1 MANNSI
7 FARNAHRANLQR
19 NAFDLSFTS
28 KFTASVG
35 MLLPCF
41 CKEVN
46 PNEHFRI
53 NPTMFLRTVPLN
65 SAAYVRLKQYCEFYF
80 VPTRLLWR
88 SFPQFIAGTSNQYSQ
103 QVFDGSKFS
112 NVPFVNFGDLL
123 NFLGNTNNLPDSC
136 GYNFKNGA
144 VRLLDLLGYGIN
156 VTNVDG
162 LILQNKTKPFKF
174 NVSPLRF
181 FAYQK
186 IYSDYYRNAQ
196 YESVNVNAFNID
208 AVNPASSTLPNV
220 GSLVTP
226 MLYLRYRDWK
236 KDYFNAVSPQFQGN
250 DFMSAAFSPVVF
262 PSPSGSNVSSQ
273 KPEVFNYGGNYLG
286 GISTSLSGSSTTG
299 LRLTVSNLRSAYAL
313 DKLYRL
319 MSSAKDGSY
328 GEQMKV
334 RFGVDAPDD
343 DWKSKFIGAIDAP
356 ITIADVTTTSD
367 TYDESS
373 NSGAIPGTLYGNGW
387 SNSQGV
393 IDFTAKEHGIIM
405 GIFSILPECDYQS
418 DQIDAFNTKLKRE
431 DFFVPE
437 FADLGKQ
444 PTPIY
449 QFKFTKDTDM
459 SKILG
464 WNLRYSEYKT
474 SLDMVHGV
482 FNSDDKFQNQSYNAW
497 VAPRN
502 QSLSQYSNGATVSFF
517 KALPSVLNQIMV
529 QEYDGT
535 EQTDQFLVNAN
546 FGVQAIRPM
555 SIYGEP
561 SLN

>member
-1 MANNSI
+1 MSNNSI

-53 NPTMFLRTVPLN
+53 NPEMFLRTVPLN

-88 SFPQFIAGTSNQYSQ
+88 SFPQFISGTSNDYSQ
-103 QVFDGSKFS
+103 GIFDGSKFNS
-112 NVPFVNFGDLL
+112 VPSVNFGDLL
-123 NFLGNTNNLPDSC
+123 TFISGTSNLPDSA

-144 VRLLDLLGYGIN
+144 VRLLDLLGYGVN
-156 VTNVDG
+156 VANVDS
-162 LILQNKTKPFKF
+162 LIAANKAKKF
-174 NVSPLRF
+174 TFSVSPFRF

-186 IYSDYYRNAQ
+186 IYSDYYRNAL
-196 YESVNVNAFNID
+196 YESINLNAWNID
-208 AVNPASSTLPNV
+208 NISPFTSETPSV

-236 KDYFNAVSPQFQGN
+236 KDYFNAVSPSFQGN
-250 DFMSAAFSPVVF
+250 EFMQAAFSPIIF
-262 PSPSGSNVSSQ
+262 PAAGQNVNANPTSWSNKNDNFQGGLSINQPSGASSA
-273 KPEVFNYGGNYLG
+273 
-286 GISTSLSGSSTTG
+286 GI
-299 LRLTVSNLRSAYAL
+299 TVANLRSAYAL

-319 MSSAKDGSY
+319 MVSAKDGSY
-328 GEQMKV
+328 SEQMKV
-334 RFGVDAPDD
+334 RFGVDSPDD

-356 ITIADVTTTSD
+356 VTIGDVTTTSD
-367 TYDESS
+367 TYNETDQ
-373 NSGAIPGTLYGNGW
+373 SGAIPGTLYGNGW
-387 SNSQGV
+387 SQSQGT
-393 IDFTAKEHGIIM
+393 IDFTSKEHGIIM

-449 QFKFTKDTDM
+449 QFKFNKDTDM
-459 SKILG
+459 SKVLG

-502 QSLSQYSNGATVSFF
+502 QTLSQYSNGATVSFF

-529 QEYDGT
+529 QQYDGT
-535 EQTDQFLVNAN
+535 EQTDQFLVNAGFN
-546 FGVQAIRPM
+546 VQAIRPM

>member
-53 NPTMFLRTVPLN
+53 NPEMFLRTVPLN

-88 SFPQFIAGTSNQYSQ
+88 SFPQFIAGTSNLFSQ
-103 QVFDGSKFS
+103 GIFDGSKFPS
-112 NVPFVNFGDLL
+112 VPSVNFGDLL
-123 NFLGNTNNLPDSC
+123 TFLSGTSNLPDSA

-144 VRLLDLLGYGIN
+144 VRLLDLLGYGVN
-156 VTNVDG
+156 VANVDS
-162 LILQNKTKPFKF
+162 LIAANKVKKFDF
-174 NVSPLRF
+174 NVNPFRF

-196 YESVNVNAFNID
+196 YESINLNAWNID
-208 AVNPASSTLPNV
+208 SINPASFVTPIVSP
-220 GSLVTP
+220 LVTP

-236 KDYFNAVSPQFQGN
+236 KDYFNSVSPQFQGN
-250 DFMSAAFSPVVF
+250 DFVTSNSKFKPLIF
-262 PSPSGSNVSSQ
+262 PQLNGNDLLPDTIETSGLQGVM
-273 KPEVFNYGGNYLG
+273 Y
-286 GISTSLSGSSTTG
+286 SGSSSG
-299 LRLTVSNLRSAYAL
+299 VNNFTVANLRSAYAL

-319 MSSAKDGSY
+319 MVSAKDGSY
-328 GEQMKV
+328 SEQMKV

-356 ITIADVTTTSD
+356 VTIGDVTTTSD
-367 TYDESS
+367 TYDETS

-387 SNSQGV
+387 SQSTGS
-393 IDFTAKEHGIIM
+393 IDFTSKEHGIIM

-418 DQIDAFNTKLKRE
+418 DQLNPFNTKLKRE

-449 QFKFTKDTDM
+449 QFKFNKDTDM

-502 QSLSQYSNGATVSFF
+502 QTLSQYSNGATVSFF
-517 KALPSVLNQIMV
+517 KALPSVLNQVMV
-529 QEYDGT
+529 QQYDGT
-535 EQTDQFLVNAN
+535 EQTDQFLVNAAFN
-546 FGVQAIRPM
+546 VQAIRPM

>member
-53 NPTMFLRTVPLN
+53 NPEVFLRTVPLN

-88 SFPQFIAGTSNQYSQ
+88 SFGQFISGTSNLYSQ
-103 QVFDGSKFS
+103 QIYDGSKFNS
-112 NVPFVNFGDLL
+112 IPSLNFGDLL
-123 NFLGNTNNLPDSC
+123 NFLANTNHDPDSC
-136 GYNFKNGA
+136 GYNLKNGA

-156 VTNVDG
+156 VSNVDS
-162 LILQNKTKPFKF
+162 LILKNKTQPFKF
-174 NVSPLRF
+174 NVSPFRLL
-181 FAYQK
+181 AYQK
-186 IYSDYYRNAQ
+186 IYSDFYRNAQ
-196 YESVNVNAFNID
+196 YESVDVNAFNVD
-208 AVNPASSTLPNV
+208 AVKFGSS
-220 GSLVTP
+220 VTP
-226 MLYLRYRDWK
+226 IGQLHQSQLYLRYRDWK
-236 KDYFNAVSPQFQGN
+236 KDYFNAVSPSFQGN
-250 DFMSAAFSPVVF
+250 EFMASQFSPIVF
-262 PSPSGSNVSSQ
+262 PSAGQDVNANPTSWSNKNDNFQ
-273 KPEVFNYGGNYLG
+273 GG
-286 GISTSLSGSSTTG
+286 LSINQPAGGSSAG
-299 LRLTVSNLRSAYAL
+299 LTVANLRSAYAL

-319 MSSAKDGSY
+319 MVSAKDGSY
-328 GEQMKV
+328 SEQMKV

-356 ITIADVTTTSD
+356 VTIGDVTTTSD
-367 TYDESS
+367 TYNETD
-373 NSGAIPGTLYGNGW
+373 NSGAIPGTLYGEGW
-387 SNSQGV
+387 SQSKGT
-393 IDFTAKEHGIIM
+393 IDFTSKEHGIIM

-449 QFKFTKDTDM
+449 QFKFNKDTDM
-459 SKILG
+459 STVLG

-502 QSLSQYSNGATVSFF
+502 QTLSQYSNGATVSFF
-517 KALPSVLNQIMV
+517 KALPSVLNQVMV
-529 QEYDGT
+529 QQYDGT
-535 EQTDQFLVNAN
+535 EQTDQFLVNAAFN
-546 FGVQAIRPM
+546 VQAIRPM

>member
-53 NPTMFLRTVPLN
+53 NPEMFLRTVPLN

-88 SFPQFIAGTSNQYSQ
+88 SFPQFIAGTSNQFSTAIS
-103 QVFDGSKFS
+103 DGSKFS
-112 NVPFVNFGDLL
+112 SVPTWDFNTLL
-123 NFLGNTNNLPDSC
+123 RLLSTSGNDAC
-136 GYNFKNGA
+136 GYPFKYGA
-144 VRLLDLLGYGIN
+144 VRLLDLLGYGVN
-156 VTNVDG
+156 VSNVDS
-162 LILQNKTKPFKF
+162 LIAANTAKPFAFK
-174 NVSPLRF
+174 VSPFRML
-181 FAYQK
+181 AYQK
-186 IYSDYYRNAQ
+186 IYSDFYRNPL
-196 YESVNVNAFNID
+196 YEAIDVENFNVDNT
-208 AVNPASSTLPNV
+208 SSSSSIANQTAR
-220 GSLVTP
+220 
-226 MLYLRYRDWK
+226 MMYLRYRDWK

-250 DFMSAAFSPVVF
+250 DFMSASFSPITF
-262 PSPSGSNVSSQ
+262 PSAGQDVNANPTSWFNKNDNFQGGLSINQPSG
-273 KPEVFNYGGNYLG
+273 
-286 GISTSLSGSSTTG
+286 GSSAG
-299 LRLTVSNLRSAYAL
+299 ITVANLRSAYAL

-319 MSSAKDGSY
+319 MVSAKDGSY
-328 GEQMKV
+328 SEQMKT

-356 ITIADVTTTSD
+356 VTIGDVTTTSD
-367 TYDESS
+367 TYNETDQ
-373 NSGAIPGTLYGNGW
+373 SGAIPGTLYGNGW
-387 SNSQGV
+387 SQSQGS
-393 IDFTAKEHGIIM
+393 IDFTSKEHGIIM

-449 QFKFTKDTDM
+449 QFKFSKDTDM
-459 SKILG
+459 SKVLG
-464 WNLRYSEYKT
+464 WNLRYCEYKT

-482 FNSDDKFQNQSYNAW
+482 FNSDVKFQNQSYNAW

-502 QSLSQYSNGATVSFF
+502 QTLSQYSNGATVSFF

-529 QEYDGT
+529 QQYDGT
-535 EQTDQFLVNAN
+535 EQTDQFLVNAGFN
-546 FGVQAIRPM
+546 VQAIRPM

>member
-7 FARNAHRANLQR
+7 FARNAHRASLQR

-53 NPTMFLRTVPLN
+53 NPEMFLRTVPMN

-88 SFPQFIAGTSNQYSQ
+88 PFGQFISGTSNQYSQ
-103 QVFDGSKFS
+103 QIFDGSKFPS
-112 NVPFVNFGDLL
+112 VPSVNFGDLMT
-123 NFLGNTNNLPDSC
+123 FISGTTSLPDSA

-144 VRLLDLLGYGIN
+144 VRLLDLLGYGVN
-156 VTNVDG
+156 VSNVDS
-162 LILQNKTKPFKF
+162 LVAANKAKKF
-174 NVSPLRF
+174 AFDVSPFRF

-186 IYSDYYRNAQ
+186 IYSDYYRNPQ
-196 YESVNVNAFNID
+196 YESINLNAWNID
-208 AVNPASSTLPNV
+208 NINPASSTVPKVSPL
-220 GSLVTP
+220 SAS

-250 DFMSAAFSPVVF
+250 DFMSSQFSAVEF
-262 PSPSGSNVSSQ
+262 PQISASST
-273 KPEVFNYGGNYLG
+273 KPYGAPRSGNYMG
-286 GISTSLSGSSTTG
+286 GLVNINDGDAAIQSF
-299 LRLTVSNLRSAYAL
+299 TVANLRSAYAL

-328 GEQMKV
+328 SEQMKV

-356 ITIADVTTTSD
+356 ITIGDITTTSD
-367 TYDESS
+367 TYDEST
-373 NSGAIPGTLYGNGW
+373 NQGAIPGTLYGNGW
-387 SNSQGV
+387 SQSKGA

-449 QFKFTKDTDM
+449 QFKFTGTTDM
-459 SKILG
+459 NKVLG

-502 QSLSQYSNGATVSFF
+502 QSLAQYTNGATVSFF
-517 KALPSVLNQIMV
+517 KALPSVLNQVMV
-529 QEYDGT
+529 QQYDGT
-535 EQTDQFLVNAN
+535 EQTDQFLVNASFN
-546 FGVQAIRPM
+546 VQAIRPM

>member
-53 NPTMFLRTVPLN
+53 NPEMFLRTVPMN

-88 SFPQFIAGTSNQYSQ
+88 SFPQFIAGTSNRFSQ
-103 QVFDGSKFS
+103 GIFDGSKFPS
-112 NVPFVNFGDLL
+112 VPSVNFGDLMT
-123 NFLGNTNNLPDSC
+123 FISGTSSLPDSA

-144 VRLLDLLGYGIN
+144 VRLLDLLGYGVN
-156 VTNVDG
+156 VSNVDS
-162 LILQNKTKPFKF
+162 LVAVNKTKKF
-174 NVSPLRF
+174 AFDVSPFRF

-186 IYSDYYRNAQ
+186 IYSDYYRNPQ
-196 YESVNVNAFNID
+196 YESIDLNAWNID
-208 AVNPASSTLPNV
+208 NINPASSVVPKVSPL
-220 GSLVTP
+220 SAS

-236 KDYFNAVSPQFQGN
+236 KDYFNAVSPSFQGN
-250 DFMSAAFSPVVF
+250 DFMGPELSTIVF
-262 PSPSGSNVSSQ
+262 PYNSSDDTRSFVPSTDAS
-273 KPEVFNYGGNYLG
+273 GGNRMGRLVNA
-286 GISTSLSGSSTTG
+286 SASSGFNN
-299 LRLTVSNLRSAYAL
+299 LTVANLRSAYAL

-319 MSSAKDGSY
+319 MVSAKDGSY
-328 GEQMKV
+328 SEQMKV
-334 RFGVDAPDD
+334 RFGVESPDD

-356 ITIADVTTTSD
+356 VTIGDVTTTSD
-367 TYDESS
+367 TYNEAD

-387 SNSQGV
+387 SQSKGV

-449 QFKFTKDTDM
+449 QFKFTGTTDM
-459 SKILG
+459 SKVLG

-502 QSLSQYSNGATVSFF
+502 QSLAQYTNGATVSFF
-517 KALPSVLNQIMV
+517 KALPSVLNQVMV
-529 QEYDGT
+529 QQYDGT
-535 EQTDQFLVNAN
+535 EQTDQFLVNASFN
-546 FGVQAIRPM
+546 VQAIRPM

>member
-53 NPTMFLRTVPLN
+53 NPEMFLRTVPLN

-88 SFPQFIAGTSNQYSQ
+88 SFPQFIAGTSNQFSTAIS
-103 QVFDGSKFS
+103 DGSKFS
-112 NVPFVNFGDLL
+112 SVPTWDFNTLL
-123 NFLGNTNNLPDSC
+123 KLLSTSGNDAC
-136 GYNFKNGA
+136 GYPFKYGA
-144 VRLLDLLGYGIN
+144 VRLLDLLGYGVN
-156 VTNVDG
+156 VSNVDS
-162 LILQNKTKPFKF
+162 LIAANTAKPFAFK
-174 NVSPLRF
+174 VSPFRML
-181 FAYQK
+181 AYQK
-186 IYSDYYRNAQ
+186 IYSDFYRNPL
-196 YESVNVNAFNID
+196 YESIDVENFNVDNT
-208 AVNPASSTLPNV
+208 SSSSSIATQ
-220 GSLVTP
+220 TAR
-226 MLYLRYRDWK
+226 MMYLRYRDWK
-236 KDYFNAVSPQFQGN
+236 KDYFNAVSPSFQGN
-250 DFMSAAFSPVVF
+250 DFMQAAFTPIIF
-262 PSPSGSNVSSQ
+262 PSAGQDVNGNPTSWIAKNGNFQSGLSINQPSGSSSA
-273 KPEVFNYGGNYLG
+273 
-286 GISTSLSGSSTTG
+286 GI
-299 LRLTVSNLRSAYAL
+299 TVANLRSAYAL

-319 MSSAKDGSY
+319 MVSAKDGSY
-328 GEQMKV
+328 SEQMKT

-356 ITIADVTTTSD
+356 VTIGDVTTTSD
-367 TYDESS
+367 TYNESDE
-373 NSGAIPGTLYGNGW
+373 SGAIPGTLYGNGW
-387 SNSQGV
+387 SQSKGT
-393 IDFTAKEHGIIM
+393 IDFTSKEHGIIM

-449 QFKFTKDTDM
+449 QFKFSKDTDM
-459 SKILG
+459 SSVLG

-502 QSLSQYSNGATVSFF
+502 QTLSQYSNGATVSFF

-529 QEYDGT
+529 QQYDGT
-535 EQTDQFLVNAN
+535 EQTDQFLVNAGFN
-546 FGVQAIRPM
+546 VQAIRPM

>member
-53 NPTMFLRTVPLN
+53 NPEMFLRTVPLN

-88 SFPQFIAGTSNQYSQ
+88 SFPQFIAGTSNQFSAAIS
-103 QVFDGSKFS
+103 DGSKFS
-112 NVPFVNFGDLL
+112 SVPTWDFNTLL
-123 NFLGNTNNLPDSC
+123 KLLTASGNDTC
-136 GYNFKNGA
+136 GYPFKYGA
-144 VRLLDLLGYGIN
+144 VRLLDLLGYGVN
-156 VTNVDG
+156 VSNVDS
-162 LILQNKTKPFKF
+162 LISANNAKPFNFK
-174 NVSPLRF
+174 VSPFRML
-181 FAYQK
+181 AYQK
-186 IYSDYYRNAQ
+186 IYSDFYRNSL
-196 YESVNVNAFNID
+196 YESIDVENFNVDNTSSSSSVANQT
-208 AVNPASSTLPNV
+208 AS
-220 GSLVTP
+220 
-226 MLYLRYRDWK
+226 MMYLRYRDWK
-236 KDYFNAVSPQFQGN
+236 KDYFNAVSPAFQSSE
-250 DFMSAAFSPVVF
+250 FMSASFSPVTFGV
-262 PSPSGSNVSSQ
+262 SASSGEPYTNTDISS
-273 KPEVFNYGGNYLG
+273 KLG
-286 GISTSLSGSSTTG
+286 GMYIKSADNF
-299 LRLTVSNLRSAYAL
+299 TVANLRSAYAL

-319 MSSAKDGSY
+319 MLSAKDGSY
-328 GEQMKV
+328 SEQMKV

-356 ITIADVTTTSD
+356 VTIGDVTTTSD
-367 TYDESS
+367 TYNETD

-387 SNSQGV
+387 SQSTGN

-449 QFKFTKDTDM
+449 QFKFNKDTDM
-459 SKILG
+459 AKVLG

-482 FNSDDKFQNQSYNAW
+482 FNSDDKFHNQSYNAW

-502 QSLSQYSNGATVSFF
+502 QTLAQYSNGATVSFF
-517 KALPSVLNQIMV
+517 KALPSVLNQVMV
-529 QEYDGT
+529 QQYDGT
-535 EQTDQFLVNAN
+535 EQTDQFLVNAGFN
-546 FGVQAIRPM
+546 VQAIRPM

>member
-103 QVFDGSKFS
+103 QVFDGSKFP

-123 NFLGNTNNLPDSC
+123 TFLGNTNNLPDSC

-156 VTNVDG
+156 VSNVDS
-162 LILQNKTKPFKF
+162 LILANKTKPFKF
-174 NVSPLRF
+174 NVSPFRF
-181 FAYQK
+181 LAYQK
-186 IYSDYYRNAQ
+186 IYSDFYRNAQ
-196 YESVNVNAFNID
+196 YESINVNAFNID
-208 AVNPASSTLPNV
+208 GINPASSTIPNI
-220 GSLVTP
+220 GPLVTP
-226 MLYLRYRDWK
+226 QLYLRYRDWK
-236 KDYFNAVSPQFQGN
+236 KDYFNSVSPQFQGN
-250 DFMSAAFSPVVF
+250 DFMSGNSKFSPISF
-262 PSPSGSNVSSQ
+262 PQLNGSDLLPDTIETSGLQGVMYSA
-273 KPEVFNYGGNYLG
+273 
-286 GISTSLSGSSTTG
+286 STSGVNNFTIA
-299 LRLTVSNLRSAYAL
+299 NLRSAYAL

-319 MSSAKDGSY
+319 MCSAKDGSY
-328 GEQMKV
+328 GEQMKT
-334 RFGVDAPDD
+334 RFGVEAPDD
-343 DWKSKFIGAIDAP
+343 EWKSKFIGAIDAP

-367 TYDESS
+367 TYDASS
-373 NSGAIPGTLYGNGW
+373 EIGAIPGTLYGNGW

-459 SKILG
+459 SKVLG

-502 QSLSQYSNGATVSFF
+502 QALSQYSNGATVSFF

-535 EQTDQFLVNAN
+535 EQTDQFLINAQ

>member
-1 MANNSI
+1 MANDSI

-53 NPTMFLRTVPLN
+53 NPEMFLRTVPMN

-88 SFPQFIAGTSNQYSQ
+88 PFGQFISGTSNQYSQ
-103 QVFDGSKFS
+103 QVFDGSKFP

-123 NFLGNTNNLPDSC
+123 TFLANTNNLPDSC

-156 VTNVDG
+156 VSNVDS
-162 LILQNKTKPFKF
+162 LISTNKTKPFKF
-174 NVSPLRF
+174 NVSPFRF
-181 FAYQK
+181 LAYQK
-186 IYSDYYRNAQ
+186 IYSDFYRNAQ

-208 AVNPASSTLPNV
+208 GVNFASSTNPNI

-226 MLYLRYRDWK
+226 QLYLRYRDWK
-236 KDYFNAVSPQFQGN
+236 KDYFNAVSPSFQGN
-250 DFMSAAFSPVVF
+250 DFMSSSFSPISF
-262 PSPSGSNVSSQ
+262 PSPVGATVVSTT
-273 KPEVFNYGGNYLG
+273 PTTFCYNNDFLG
-286 GISTSLSGSSTTG
+286 GLTTVLDSSTTG
-299 LRLTVSNLRSAYAL
+299 SRLTVSNIRSAYAL

-319 MSSAKDGSY
+319 MASAKDGSY
-328 GEQMKV
+328 SEQMKV

-356 ITIADVTTTSD
+356 ITIGDVTTTSD

-373 NSGAIPGTLYGNGW
+373 NQGAIPGTLYGNGW
-387 SNSQGV
+387 SQSNGV

-444 PTPIY
+444 PVPIY
-449 QFKFTKDTDM
+449 QFKFTPTMDM
-459 SKILG
+459 SKVLG
-464 WNLRYSEYKT
+464 WSLRYSEYKT

-502 QSLSQYSNGATVSFF
+502 QSLTQYTNGATVSFF
-517 KALPSVLNQIMV
+517 KALPSVLNQVMV
-529 QEYDGT
+529 QQYDGT
-535 EQTDQFLVNAN
+535 EQTDQFLVNASFN
-546 FGVQAIRPM
+546 VQAIRPM

>member
-53 NPTMFLRTVPLN
+53 NPEMFLRTVPLN

-88 SFPQFIAGTSNQYSQ
+88 SFPQCLSGTSNQFSQ
-103 QVFDGSKFS
+103 GIFDGSKFGS
-112 NVPFVNFGDLL
+112 VPSVNFGDLL
-123 NFLGNTNNLPDSC
+123 TFLSGTSQLPDSA

-144 VRLLDLLGYGIN
+144 VRILDLLGYGIN
-156 VTNVDG
+156 VSNVDS
-162 LILQNKTKPFKF
+162 LIAANKTKKF
-174 NVSPLRF
+174 NFNVNPFRF

-186 IYSDYYRNAQ
+186 IYSDFYRNAQ
-196 YESVNVNAFNID
+196 YESINLNAWNID
-208 AVNPASSTLPNV
+208 NINPASGTTP
-220 GSLVTP
+220 LVSPLVAP

-236 KDYFNAVSPQFQGN
+236 KDYFNAVSPSFQGN
-250 DFMSAAFSPVVF
+250 EFMQAQFSPIVF
-262 PSPSGSNVSSQ
+262 PSAGQDVNANPTSWGNKNDNYQGGLSINQPSG
-273 KPEVFNYGGNYLG
+273 
-286 GISTSLSGSSTTG
+286 GSSAG
-299 LRLTVSNLRSAYAL
+299 ITVANLRSAYAL

-328 GEQMKV
+328 SEQMKV
-334 RFGVDAPDD
+334 RFGVESPDD
-343 DWKSKFIGAIDAP
+343 DWKSQFIGAIDAP
-356 ITIADVTTTSD
+356 VTIGDVTTTSD
-367 TYDESS
+367 TYDETSE
-373 NSGAIPGTLYGNGW
+373 SGAIPGTLYGNGW
-387 SNSQGV
+387 SQSKGN
-393 IDFTAKEHGIIM
+393 IDFTSKEHGIIM

-418 DQIDAFNTKLKRE
+418 DQLDAFNTKLKRE

-459 SKILG
+459 TKVLG

-502 QSLSQYSNGATVSFF
+502 QSLNQYSNGATVSFF

-529 QEYDGT
+529 QQYDGT
-535 EQTDQFLVNAN
+535 EQTDQFLVNAGFN
-546 FGVQAIRPM
+546 VQAIRPM
-555 SIYGEP
+555 SIYGES

>member
-53 NPTMFLRTVPLN
+53 NPEMFLRTVPLN

-88 SFPQFIAGTSNQYSQ
+88 SFPQFIAGTSNQFSTAIS
-103 QVFDGSKFS
+103 DGSKFS
-112 NVPFVNFGDLL
+112 SVPSWDFNTMLRLL
-123 NFLGNTNNLPDSC
+123 STSGTDTC
-136 GYNFKNGA
+136 GYPFKYGA
-144 VRLLDLLGYGIN
+144 VRLLDLLGYGVN
-156 VTNVDG
+156 VSNVDS
-162 LILQNKTKPFKF
+162 LIAANTAKPFSFK
-174 NVSPLRF
+174 VSPFRML
-181 FAYQK
+181 AYQK
-186 IYSDYYRNAQ
+186 IYSDFYRNTL
-196 YESVNVNAFNID
+196 YESIDVENFNVDNTSSSSSIANQT
-208 AVNPASSTLPNV
+208 AS
-220 GSLVTP
+220 
-226 MLYLRYRDWK
+226 MMYLRYRDWK
-236 KDYFNAVSPQFQGN
+236 KDYFNAVCPQFQGN
-250 DFMSAAFSPVVF
+250 DFMSSSSKFSPIVF
-262 PSPSGSNVSSQ
+262 PKLNSSDFLPDTIETSGLQGVMYSSSSSSSVSHN
-273 KPEVFNYGGNYLG
+273 FT
-286 GISTSLSGSSTTG
+286 IA
-299 LRLTVSNLRSAYAL
+299 NLRSAYAL

-328 GEQMKV
+328 SEQMKV
-334 RFGVDAPDD
+334 RFGVDSPDD
-343 DWKSKFIGAIDAP
+343 EWKSKFIGAIDAP
-356 ITIADVTTTSD
+356 VTIGDVTTTSD
-367 TYDESS
+367 TYNEAD

-387 SNSQGV
+387 SQSNGS
-393 IDFTAKEHGIIM
+393 IDFTSKEHGIIM

-449 QFKFTKDTDM
+449 QFKFNKDTDM
-459 SKILG
+459 SKVLG
-464 WNLRYSEYKT
+464 WTLRYSEYKT

-502 QSLSQYSNGATVSFF
+502 QTLAQYSNGATVSFF
-517 KALPSVLNQIMV
+517 KALPSVLNQVMV
-529 QEYDGT
+529 QQYDGT
-535 EQTDQFLVNAN
+535 EQTDQFLVNSAFN
-546 FGVQAIRPM
+546 VQAIRPM

>member
-53 NPTMFLRTVPLN
+53 NPEMFLRTVPLN

-88 SFPQFIAGTSNQYSQ
+88 SFPQFIAGTSNQFSTAIS
-103 QVFDGSKFS
+103 DGSKFS
-112 NVPFVNFGDLL
+112 SVPTWDFNILL
-123 NFLGNTNNLPDSC
+123 KLLTTSGNDTC
-136 GYNFKNGA
+136 GYPFKHGA
-144 VRLLDLLGYGIN
+144 VRLLDLLGYGVN
-156 VTNVDG
+156 VSNVDS
-162 LILQNKTKPFKF
+162 LIAANNAKPFAFK
-174 NVSPLRF
+174 VSPFRML
-181 FAYQK
+181 AYQK
-186 IYSDYYRNAQ
+186 IYSDFYRNSL
-196 YESVNVNAFNID
+196 YESIDVENFNVDNTSSSSSIANQT
-208 AVNPASSTLPNV
+208 AS
-220 GSLVTP
+220 

-236 KDYFNAVSPQFQGN
+236 KDYFNAVSPSFQGN
-250 DFMSAAFSPVVF
+250 EFMSSSFTPIVF
-262 PSPSGSNVSSQ
+262 PSAGQDVNGNPTSWTCTNDNFQGGLSINQPSGSSSA
-273 KPEVFNYGGNYLG
+273 
-286 GISTSLSGSSTTG
+286 GI
-299 LRLTVSNLRSAYAL
+299 TVANLRSAYAL

-319 MSSAKDGSY
+319 MVSAKDGSY
-328 GEQMKV
+328 SEQMKV

-356 ITIADVTTTSD
+356 VTIGDVTTTSD
-367 TYDESS
+367 TYDETS

-387 SNSQGV
+387 SQSKGS
-393 IDFTAKEHGIIM
+393 IDFTSKEHGIIM

-418 DQIDAFNTKLKRE
+418 DQLNPFNTKLKRE

-449 QFKFTKDTDM
+449 QFKFNKDTDM

-502 QSLSQYSNGATVSFF
+502 QTLGQYSNGATVSFF
-517 KALPSVLNQIMV
+517 KALPSVLNQVMV
-529 QEYDGT
+529 QQYDGT
-535 EQTDQFLVNAN
+535 EQTDQFLVNAGFN
-546 FGVQAIRPM
+546 VQAIRPM

>member
-7 FARNAHRANLQR
+7 FARNSHRANLQR

-53 NPTMFLRTVPLN
+53 NPEMFLRTVPLN

-88 SFPQFIAGTSNQYSQ
+88 SFPQFIAGTSNQFSAAIS
-103 QVFDGSKFS
+103 DGSKFS
-112 NVPFVNFGDLL
+112 SVPTWDFNTMLKLL
-123 NFLGNTNNLPDSC
+123 TTSGTDTC
-136 GYNFKNGA
+136 GYPFKYGA
-144 VRLLDLLGYGIN
+144 VRLLDLLGYGVN
-156 VTNVDG
+156 VSNVDS
-162 LILQNKTKPFKF
+162 LIAANNTKPFNFKI
-174 NVSPLRF
+174 SPFRML
-181 FAYQK
+181 AYQK
-186 IYSDYYRNAQ
+186 IYSDYYRNPL
-196 YESVNVNAFNID
+196 YESIDVENFNVDNSN
-208 AVNPASSTLPNV
+208 SSTSV
-220 GSLVTP
+220 ASQTSS
-226 MLYLRYRDWK
+226 MMYLRYRDWK
-236 KDYFNAVSPQFQGN
+236 KDYFNAVSPAFQSS
-250 DFMSAAFSPVVF
+250 DFMSASFSPVSFGV
-262 PSPSGSNVSSQ
+262 SNSSGEPYTNTDIAS
-273 KPEVFNYGGNYLG
+273 KLG
-286 GISTSLSGSSTTG
+286 GLYIKSADNF
-299 LRLTVSNLRSAYAL
+299 TVANLRSAYAL

-319 MSSAKDGSY
+319 MLSAKDGSY
-328 GEQMKV
+328 SEQMKV
-334 RFGVDAPDD
+334 RFGVASPDD

-356 ITIADVTTTSD
+356 VTIGDVTTTSD

-387 SNSQGV
+387 SQSKGS
-393 IDFTAKEHGIIM
+393 IDFTSKEHGIIM

-418 DQIDAFNTKLKRE
+418 DQLDAFNTKLKRE

-449 QFKFTKDTDM
+449 QFKFSKDTDM
-459 SKILG
+459 TKVLG

-502 QSLSQYSNGATVSFF
+502 QSLAQYSNGATVSFF

-529 QEYDGT
+529 QQFDGT
-535 EQTDQFLVNAN
+535 EQTDQFLVNAGFN
-546 FGVQAIRPM
+546 VQAIRPM

>member
-7 FARNAHRANLQR
+7 FVRNAHRANLRR

-53 NPTMFLRTVPLN
+53 NPEMFLRTVPMN

-88 SFPQFIAGTSNQYSQ
+88 SFPQFIAGTSNRFSQ
-103 QVFDGSKFS
+103 GIFDGSQFPS
-112 NVPFVNFGDLL
+112 VPSVNFGDLMT
-123 NFLGNTNNLPDSC
+123 FISGTTSLPDSA

-144 VRLLDLLGYGIN
+144 VRLLDLLGYGVN
-156 VTNVDG
+156 VSNVDS
-162 LILQNKTKPFKF
+162 LVAANKAKKFEFDVNPF
-174 NVSPLRF
+174 RF

-186 IYSDYYRNAQ
+186 IYSDYYRNPQ
-196 YESVNVNAFNID
+196 YESINLNAWNID
-208 AVNPASSTLPNV
+208 NINPASSIVPKVSPL
-220 GSLVTP
+220 SAS
-226 MLYLRYRDWK
+226 MLYLRYRDLK
-236 KDYFNAVSPQFQGN
+236 KDYFNAVSPSFQGS
-250 DFMSAAFSPVVF
+250 DFMSSTFSPLIF
-262 PSPSGSNVSSQ
+262 PVDSRYPSMLPDTDKSAGKFQGQLYSVNSPSVG
-273 KPEVFNYGGNYLG
+273 FN
-286 GISTSLSGSSTTG
+286 I
-299 LRLTVSNLRSAYAL
+299 TVANLRSAYAL

-319 MSSAKDGSY
+319 MVSAKDGSY
-328 GEQMKV
+328 SEQMKT

-356 ITIADVTTTSD
+356 VTIGDVTTTSD

-373 NSGAIPGTLYGNGW
+373 NQGAIPGTLYGNGW
-387 SNSQGV
+387 SQSKGTF
-393 IDFTAKEHGIIM
+393 DFTAKEHGIIM

-459 SKILG
+459 SKVLG

-502 QSLSQYSNGATVSFF
+502 QSLTQYTNGATVSFF
-517 KALPSVLNQIMV
+517 KALPSVLNQVMV
-529 QEYDGT
+529 QQYDGT
-535 EQTDQFLVNAN
+535 EQTDQFLVNASFN
-546 FGVQAIRPM
+546 VQAIRPM

>member
-53 NPTMFLRTVPLN
+53 NPEMFLRTVPMN

-88 SFPQFIAGTSNQYSQ
+88 SFPQFIAGTSNQFSQ
-103 QVFDGSKFS
+103 GIFDGSKFPS
-112 NVPFVNFGDLL
+112 VPSVNFGDLMT
-123 NFLGNTNNLPDSC
+123 FISGTTSLPDSA

-144 VRLLDLLGYGIN
+144 VRLLDLLGYGVN
-156 VTNVDG
+156 VSNVDS
-162 LILQNKTKPFKF
+162 LVAANKAKKF
-174 NVSPLRF
+174 AFDVSPFRF

-186 IYSDYYRNAQ
+186 IYSDYYRNPQ
-196 YESVNVNAFNID
+196 YESINLNAWNID
-208 AVNPASSTLPNV
+208 NINPASSTVPKVSPL
-220 GSLVTP
+220 SAS

-236 KDYFNAVSPQFQGN
+236 KDYFNAVSPEFQGS
-250 DFMSAAFSPVVF
+250 DFMSSNSQFKPIVF
-262 PSPSGSNVSSQ
+262 PQLNGNDLLPDTIKTSGLQGVM
-273 KPEVFNYGGNYLG
+273 Y
-286 GISTSLSGSSTTG
+286 SGSSSGVNNFTIA
-299 LRLTVSNLRSAYAL
+299 NLRSAYAL
-313 DKLYRL
+313 DKIYRL

-328 GEQMKV
+328 SEQMKV

-356 ITIADVTTTSD
+356 VTIGDVTTTSD
-367 TYDESS
+367 TYNEAD

-387 SNSQGV
+387 SQSKGV

-418 DQIDAFNTKLKRE
+418 DQIDAFNTKLRRE

-449 QFKFTKDTDM
+449 QFKFTGTTDM
-459 SKILG
+459 SKVLG

-502 QSLSQYSNGATVSFF
+502 QSLAQYTNGATVSFF
-517 KALPSVLNQIMV
+517 KALPSVLNQVMV
-529 QEYDGT
+529 QQYDGT
-535 EQTDQFLVNAN
+535 EQTDQFLVNAS
-546 FGVQAIRPM
+546 FSVQAIRPM

>member
-53 NPTMFLRTVPLN
+53 NPEMFLRTVPLN

-88 SFPQFIAGTSNQYSQ
+88 SFPQFISGTSNEFSQ
-103 QVFDGSKFS
+103 GIFDGSKFPS
-112 NVPFVNFGDLL
+112 VPSVNFGDLL
-123 NFLGNTNNLPDSC
+123 TFISGTSNLPDSA

-156 VTNVDG
+156 VANVDS
-162 LILQNKTKPFKF
+162 LIAANKSKKF
-174 NVSPLRF
+174 NFNVNPFRF

-186 IYSDYYRNAQ
+186 IYSDFYRNAQ
-196 YESVNVNAFNID
+196 YESINLNAWNID
-208 AVNPASSTLPNV
+208 NINPSSSVTPMV
-220 GSLVTP
+220 SPLVTP

-236 KDYFNAVSPQFQGN
+236 KDYFNAVSPSFQGN
-250 DFMSAAFSPVVF
+250 EFMQVAFSPIIF
-262 PSPSGSNVSSQ
+262 PSAGQDVNANPTSWTGKHDNFQGGLSINQPSG
-273 KPEVFNYGGNYLG
+273 
-286 GISTSLSGSSTTG
+286 GSSAG
-299 LRLTVSNLRSAYAL
+299 ITVANLRSAYAL

-319 MSSAKDGSY
+319 MVSAKDGSY
-328 GEQMKV
+328 SEQMKV

-356 ITIADVTTTSD
+356 VTIGDVTTTSD
-367 TYDESS
+367 TYDETS

-387 SNSQGV
+387 SQSKGS
-393 IDFTAKEHGIIM
+393 IDFTSKEHGIIM

-418 DQIDAFNTKLKRE
+418 DQLNPFNTKLKRE

-449 QFKFTKDTDM
+449 QFKFNKDTDM
-459 SKILG
+459 SKVLG

-502 QSLSQYSNGATVSFF
+502 QTLSQYSNGATVSFF

-529 QEYDGT
+529 QQYDGT
-535 EQTDQFLVNAN
+535 EQTDQFLVNAGFN
-546 FGVQAIRPM
+546 VQAIRPM

>member
-53 NPTMFLRTVPLN
+53 NPSMFLRTVPLN

-88 SFPQFIAGTSNQYSQ
+88 SFPQFIAGTSNQFSAAIS
-103 QVFDGSKFS
+103 DGSKFS
-112 NVPFVNFGDLL
+112 SVPTWDFNTMLKLL
-123 NFLGNTNNLPDSC
+123 TASGTDTC
-136 GYNFKNGA
+136 GYPFKYGA
-144 VRLLDLLGYGIN
+144 VRLLDLLGYGVN
-156 VTNVDG
+156 VSNVDS
-162 LILQNKTKPFKF
+162 LIAANNTKPFNFK
-174 NVSPLRF
+174 VSPFRML
-181 FAYQK
+181 AYQK
-186 IYSDYYRNAQ
+186 IYSDYYRNPL
-196 YESVNVNAFNID
+196 YESIDVENFNVDNSN
-208 AVNPASSTLPNV
+208 SSTSV
-220 GSLVTP
+220 ASQTAS
-226 MLYLRYRDWK
+226 MMYLRYRDWK
-236 KDYFNAVSPQFQGN
+236 KDYFNAVSPAFQSS
-250 DFMSAAFSPVVF
+250 DFMSSTFSPVSFGVG
-262 PSPSGSNVSSQ
+262 SSSGEPYTNTDISS
-273 KPEVFNYGGNYLG
+273 KLG
-286 GISTSLSGSSTTG
+286 GLYIKSADNF
-299 LRLTVSNLRSAYAL
+299 TVANLRSAYAL

-319 MSSAKDGSY
+319 MLSAKDGSY
-328 GEQMKV
+328 SEQMKV
-334 RFGVDAPDD
+334 RFGVESPDD

-356 ITIADVTTTSD
+356 VTIGDVTTTSD

-387 SNSQGV
+387 SQSEGN
-393 IDFTAKEHGIIM
+393 IEFTSKEHGIIM

-418 DQIDAFNTKLKRE
+418 DQLDAFNTKLKRE

-449 QFKFTKDTDM
+449 QFKFSKDTDM
-459 SKILG
+459 TKVLG

-502 QSLSQYSNGATVSFF
+502 QSLAQYSNGATVSFF

-529 QEYDGT
+529 QQFDGT
-535 EQTDQFLVNAN
+535 EQTDQFLVNAGFN
-546 FGVQAIRPM
+546 VQAIRPM

>member
-41 CKEVN
+41 CKDVN

-53 NPTMFLRTVPLN
+53 NPEMFLRTVPLN

-88 SFPQFIAGTSNQYSQ
+88 SFPQFIAGTSNQFSAAIS
-103 QVFDGSKFS
+103 DGSKFS
-112 NVPFVNFGDLL
+112 SVPTWDFNILL
-123 NFLGNTNNLPDSC
+123 KLLTSSGTDTC
-136 GYNFKNGA
+136 GYPFKYGA
-144 VRLLDLLGYGIN
+144 VRLLDLLGYGVN
-156 VTNVDG
+156 VSNVDT
-162 LILQNKTKPFKF
+162 LIAANNTKPFNFK
-174 NVSPLRF
+174 VSPFRML
-181 FAYQK
+181 AYQK
-186 IYSDYYRNAQ
+186 IYSDYYRNPL
-196 YESVNVNAFNID
+196 YESVDVENFNVDNSSPSTS
-208 AVNPASSTLPNV
+208 VASQTS
-220 GSLVTP
+220 S
-226 MLYLRYRDWK
+226 MMYLRYRDWK

-250 DFMSAAFSPVVF
+250 EFMSAQFSPVLF
-262 PSPSGSNVSSQ
+262 PSPSGSSVSSQ
-273 KPEVFNYGGNYLG
+273 LPESFKYGEDYLG
-286 GISTSLSGSSTTG
+286 GLAVQTSSSTTG

-328 GEQMKV
+328 SEQMKV
-334 RFGVDAPDD
+334 RFGVESPDD

-356 ITIADVTTTSD
+356 VTIGDVTTTSD

-373 NSGAIPGTLYGNGW
+373 QSGAIPGTLYGNGW
-387 SNSQGV
+387 SQSKGN

-418 DQIDAFNTKLKRE
+418 DQLDAFNTKLKRE

-444 PTPIY
+444 PLPIY
-449 QFKFTKDTDM
+449 QYKFTKDTDM
-459 SKILG
+459 SKVLG

-502 QSLSQYSNGATVSFF
+502 QTLAQYSNGATVSFF

-529 QEYDGT
+529 QQYDGT
-535 EQTDQFLVNAN
+535 EQTDQFLVNAGFN
-546 FGVQAIRPM
+546 VQAIRPM

>member
-53 NPTMFLRTVPLN
+53 NPEMFLRTVPMN

-88 SFPQFIAGTSNQYSQ
+88 PFGQFISGTSNQYSQ
-103 QVFDGSKFS
+103 QVFDGSKFP
-112 NVPFVNFGDLL
+112 NVPFVNFGNLL
-123 NFLGNTNNLPDSC
+123 TFLANTNNLPDSC
-136 GYNFKNGA
+136 GYSFKNGA

-156 VTNVDG
+156 VSNVDS
-162 LILQNKTKPFKF
+162 LILTNKTKPFTF
-174 NVSPLRF
+174 NVSPFRF
-181 FAYQK
+181 LAYQK
-186 IYSDYYRNAQ
+186 IYSDFYRNAQ

-208 AVNPASSTLPNV
+208 GVNFASSTNPNI
-220 GSLVTP
+220 GPLVTSQ
-226 MLYLRYRDWK
+226 LYLRYRDWK
-236 KDYFNAVSPQFQGN
+236 KDYFNAVSPQFQGS
-250 DFMSAAFSPVVF
+250 DFMSSTFSPIEF
-262 PSPSGSNVSSQ
+262 PTATNKADQGYVYSSTS
-273 KPEVFNYGGNYLG
+273 GGNYVSYIASGTTQNNPLG
-286 GISTSLSGSSTTG
+286 NF
-299 LRLTVSNLRSAYAL
+299 TVANLRSAYAL

-319 MSSAKDGSY
+319 MVSAKDGSY
-328 GEQMKV
+328 SEQMKV

-343 DWKSKFIGAIDAP
+343 DWKSKFIGAVDAP
-356 ITIADVTTTSD
+356 ITIGDVTTTSD

-373 NSGAIPGTLYGNGW
+373 NQGAIPGTLYGNGW
-387 SNSQGV
+387 SQSKGF

-459 SKILG
+459 SKVLG

-474 SLDMVHGV
+474 SLDQVHGV

-502 QSLSQYSNGATVSFF
+502 QSLAQYTNGATVSFF
-517 KALPSVLNQIMV
+517 KALPSVLNQVMV
-529 QEYDGT
+529 QQYDGT
-535 EQTDQFLVNAN
+535 EQTDQFLVNAGFN
-546 FGVQAIRPM
+546 VQAIRPM

>member
-53 NPTMFLRTVPLN
+53 NPEMFLRTVPLN

-88 SFPQFIAGTSNQYSQ
+88 SFPQFIAGTSNQFSAAIS
-103 QVFDGSKFS
+103 DGSKFS
-112 NVPFVNFGDLL
+112 SVPTWDFNTLL
-123 NFLGNTNNLPDSC
+123 KLLTASGNDTC
-136 GYNFKNGA
+136 GYPFKYGA
-144 VRLLDLLGYGIN
+144 VRLLDLLGYGVN
-156 VTNVDG
+156 VSNVDS
-162 LILQNKTKPFKF
+162 LISANNAKPFNFK
-174 NVSPLRF
+174 VSPFRML
-181 FAYQK
+181 AYQK
-186 IYSDYYRNAQ
+186 IYSDFYRNSL
-196 YESVNVNAFNID
+196 YESIDVENFNVDNTSSSSSVANQT
-208 AVNPASSTLPNV
+208 AS
-220 GSLVTP
+220 
-226 MLYLRYRDWK
+226 MMYLRYRDWK
-236 KDYFNAVSPQFQGN
+236 KDYFNAVSPAFQSSE
-250 DFMSAAFSPVVF
+250 FMSASFSPVTFGV
-262 PSPSGSNVSSQ
+262 SASSGEPYTNTDISS
-273 KPEVFNYGGNYLG
+273 KLG
-286 GISTSLSGSSTTG
+286 GMYIKSADNF
-299 LRLTVSNLRSAYAL
+299 TVANLRSAYAL

-319 MSSAKDGSY
+319 MLSAKDGSY
-328 GEQMKV
+328 SEQMKV

-356 ITIADVTTTSD
+356 VTIGDVTTTSD
-367 TYDESS
+367 TYNETD

-387 SNSQGV
+387 SQSTGN

-449 QFKFTKDTDM
+449 QFKFNKDTDM
-459 SKILG
+459 AKVLG

-502 QSLSQYSNGATVSFF
+502 QTLAQYSNGATVSFF
-517 KALPSVLNQIMV
+517 KALPSVLNQVMV
-529 QEYDGT
+529 QQYDGT
-535 EQTDQFLVNAN
+535 EQTDQFLVNAGFN
-546 FGVQAIRPM
+546 VQAIRPM

>member
-7 FARNAHRANLQR
+7 FSRNAHRANLQR

-53 NPTMFLRTVPLN
+53 NPEMFLRTVPLN

-103 QVFDGSKFS
+103 QVFDGSNFP

-136 GYNFKNGA
+136 GYSFKNGA

-156 VTNVDG
+156 VSNVDS
-162 LILQNKTKPFKF
+162 LILTNKTKPFKF
-174 NVSPLRF
+174 NISPFRF
-181 FAYQK
+181 LAYQK
-186 IYSDYYRNAQ
+186 IYSDFYRNAQ
-196 YESVNVNAFNID
+196 YESINVNAFNID
-208 AVNPASSTLPNV
+208 GINPASSTNPSI
-220 GSLVTP
+220 GPLVTP
-226 MLYLRYRDWK
+226 QLYLRYRDWK

-250 DFMSAAFSPVVF
+250 DFMSAAFSPIVF
-262 PSPSGSNVSSQ
+262 PAAGQIVNGNPTSWSFKGGNFQGGVSINQPSGDSSA
-273 KPEVFNYGGNYLG
+273 
-286 GISTSLSGSSTTG
+286 GITAA
-299 LRLTVSNLRSAYAL
+299 NLRSAYAL

-328 GEQMKV
+328 SEQMKT
-334 RFGVDAPDD
+334 RFGVEAPDD
-343 DWKSKFIGAIDAP
+343 EWKSKFIGAIDAP

-373 NSGAIPGTLYGNGW
+373 NQGAIPGTLYGNGW
-387 SNSQGV
+387 SQSKGL
-393 IDFTAKEHGIIM
+393 IDFTAKEHGVIM

-459 SKILG
+459 SKVLG

-482 FNSDDKFQNQSYNAW
+482 FNSNDKFQNQSYNAW

-502 QSLSQYSNGATVSFF
+502 QALSQYSNGATISFF

-535 EQTDQFLVNAN
+535 EQTDQFLVNAQ

>member
-53 NPTMFLRTVPLN
+53 NPEMFLRTVPLN

-88 SFPQFIAGTSNQYSQ
+88 SFPQFIAGTSNQFSTAIS
-103 QVFDGSKFS
+103 DGSKFS
-112 NVPFVNFGDLL
+112 SVPTWDFNTLL
-123 NFLGNTNNLPDSC
+123 KLLSTSGNDAC
-136 GYNFKNGA
+136 GYPFKHGA
-144 VRLLDLLGYGIN
+144 VRLLDLLGYGVN
-156 VTNVDG
+156 VSNVDS
-162 LILQNKTKPFKF
+162 LIAANTTKPFTFK
-174 NVSPLRF
+174 VSPFRML
-181 FAYQK
+181 AYQK
-186 IYSDYYRNAQ
+186 IYSDFYRNPL
-196 YESVNVNAFNID
+196 YEAIDVENFNVDNTSSS
-208 AVNPASSTLPNV
+208 ASIANQTAR
-220 GSLVTP
+220 
-226 MLYLRYRDWK
+226 MMYLRYRDWK

-250 DFMSAAFSPVVF
+250 DFMSSSFSPVVF
-262 PSPSGSNVSSQ
+262 PQVG
-273 KPEVFNYGGNYLG
+273 
-286 GISTSLSGSSTTG
+286 TSSTEPYGVSRNGNFMAG
-299 LRLTVSNLRSAYAL
+299 LINISNGDNPIQSFSIANLRSAYAL

-328 GEQMKV
+328 SEQMKV
-334 RFGVDAPDD
+334 RFGVESPDD
-343 DWKSKFIGAIDAP
+343 EWKSKFIGAIDAP
-356 ITIADVTTTSD
+356 ITIGDVTTTSD
-367 TYDESS
+367 TYNESD
-373 NSGAIPGTLYGNGW
+373 NSGAIPGTIYGNGW
-387 SNSQGV
+387 SQSQGT
-393 IDFTAKEHGIIM
+393 IDFTSKEHGIIM

-418 DQIDAFNTKLKRE
+418 DQLNPFNTKLKRE

-449 QFKFTKDTDM
+449 QFKFSKDTDM
-459 SKILG
+459 SKVLG

-482 FNSDDKFQNQSYNAW
+482 FNSNDKFQNQSYNAW

-502 QSLSQYSNGATVSFF
+502 QTLSQYSNGATVSFF
-517 KALPSVLNQIMV
+517 KALPSVLNQVMV
-529 QEYDGT
+529 QQYDGT
-535 EQTDQFLVNAN
+535 EQTDQFLVNAGFN
-546 FGVQAIRPM
+546 VQAIRPM

>member
-53 NPTMFLRTVPLN
+53 NPEMFLRTVPLN

-88 SFPQFIAGTSNQYSQ
+88 SFPQFISGTSNDYSQ
-103 QVFDGSKFS
+103 GIFDGSKFNS
-112 NVPFVNFGDLL
+112 VPSVNFGDLL
-123 NFLGNTNNLPDSC
+123 TFISGTSNLPDSA

-156 VTNVDG
+156 VANVDS
-162 LILQNKTKPFKF
+162 LIAANKTKKFTFSVNPF
-174 NVSPLRF
+174 RF

-196 YESVNVNAFNID
+196 YESINLNAWNID
-208 AVNPASSTLPNV
+208 NISPFTSDSPSV

-236 KDYFNAVSPQFQGN
+236 KDYFNAVSPSFQGN
-250 DFMSAAFSPVVF
+250 DFMQAAFTPIVF
-262 PSPSGSNVSSQ
+262 PSAGQDVNGNPTSWTGKNDNFQGGLSINQPSG
-273 KPEVFNYGGNYLG
+273 
-286 GISTSLSGSSTTG
+286 GSSAG
-299 LRLTVSNLRSAYAL
+299 ITVANLRSAYAL

-319 MSSAKDGSY
+319 MVSAKDGSY
-328 GEQMKV
+328 SEQMKV
-334 RFGVDAPDD
+334 RFGVESPDD

-356 ITIADVTTTSD
+356 VTIGDVTTTSD

-387 SNSQGV
+387 SQSVGT
-393 IDFTAKEHGIIM
+393 IDFTSKEHGIIM

-418 DQIDAFNTKLKRE
+418 DQLNPFNTKLKRE

-449 QFKFTKDTDM
+449 QFKFNKDTDM
-459 SKILG
+459 SKVLG

-502 QSLSQYSNGATVSFF
+502 QTLSQYSNGATVSFF

-529 QEYDGT
+529 QQYDGT
-535 EQTDQFLVNAN
+535 EQTDQFLVNAGFN
-546 FGVQAIRPM
+546 VQAIRPM

>member
-53 NPTMFLRTVPLN
+53 NPEMFLRTVPLN

-88 SFPQFIAGTSNQYSQ
+88 SFPQFISGTSNQFSQ
-103 QVFDGSKFS
+103 GIFDGSQFPS
-112 NVPFVNFGDLL
+112 VPSVNFGDLL
-123 NFLGNTNNLPDSC
+123 TFISGTSNLPDSA

-144 VRLLDLLGYGIN
+144 VRLLDLLGYGVN
-156 VTNVDG
+156 VANVDS
-162 LILQNKTKPFKF
+162 LIAANKSKKFTF
-174 NVSPLRF
+174 NVNPFRF

-196 YESVNVNAFNID
+196 YESINLNAWNID
-208 AVNPASSTLPNV
+208 NINPASSVTPMV
-220 GSLVTP
+220 SQLVTP

-236 KDYFNAVSPQFQGN
+236 KDYFNAVSPSFQGN
-250 DFMSAAFSPVVF
+250 EFMESPFTPIVF
-262 PSPSGSNVSSQ
+262 PSAGQDVNGNPTSWSGKNDSFQGGLSINQPSG
-273 KPEVFNYGGNYLG
+273 
-286 GISTSLSGSSTTG
+286 GSSAG
-299 LRLTVSNLRSAYAL
+299 ITVANLRSAYAL

-319 MSSAKDGSY
+319 MVSAKDGSY
-328 GEQMKV
+328 SEQMKV
-334 RFGVDAPDD
+334 RFGVESPDD

-356 ITIADVTTTSD
+356 VTIGDVTTTSD
-367 TYDESS
+367 TYNETDQ
-373 NSGAIPGTLYGNGW
+373 SGAIPGTLYGNGW
-387 SNSQGV
+387 SQSKGT
-393 IDFTAKEHGIIM
+393 IDFTSKEHGIIM

-449 QFKFTKDTDM
+449 QFKFNKDTDM
-459 SKILG
+459 AKVLG

-502 QSLSQYSNGATVSFF
+502 QTLSQYSNGATVSFF

-529 QEYDGT
+529 QQYDGT
-535 EQTDQFLVNAN
+535 EQTDQFLVNAGFN
-546 FGVQAIRPM
+546 VQAIRPM

>member
-53 NPTMFLRTVPLN
+53 NPEMFLRTVPLN

-88 SFPQFIAGTSNQYSQ
+88 SFPQFISGTSNQFSQ
-103 QVFDGSKFS
+103 GIFDGSKFGS
-112 NVPFVNFGDLL
+112 VPSVNFGDLL
-123 NFLGNTNNLPDSC
+123 TFLSGTSQLPDSA

-144 VRLLDLLGYGIN
+144 VRILDLLGYGIN
-156 VTNVDG
+156 VSNVDS
-162 LILQNKTKPFKF
+162 LIAANKTKKF
-174 NVSPLRF
+174 NFNVNPFRF

-186 IYSDYYRNAQ
+186 IYSDFYRNAQ
-196 YESVNVNAFNID
+196 YESINLNAWNID
-208 AVNPASSTLPNV
+208 NINPASGTTP
-220 GSLVTP
+220 LVSPLVAP

-236 KDYFNAVSPQFQGN
+236 KDYFNAVSPSFQGN
-250 DFMSAAFSPVVF
+250 EFMQAQFSPIVF
-262 PSPSGSNVSSQ
+262 PSAGQDVNANPTSWGNKNDNYQGGLSINQPSG
-273 KPEVFNYGGNYLG
+273 
-286 GISTSLSGSSTTG
+286 GSSAG
-299 LRLTVSNLRSAYAL
+299 ITVANLRSAYAL

-328 GEQMKV
+328 SEQMKV
-334 RFGVDAPDD
+334 RFGVESPDD
-343 DWKSKFIGAIDAP
+343 DWKSQFIGAIDAP
-356 ITIADVTTTSD
+356 VTIGDVTTTSD
-367 TYDESS
+367 TYDETSE
-373 NSGAIPGTLYGNGW
+373 SGAIPGTLYGNGW
-387 SNSQGV
+387 SQSKGN
-393 IDFTAKEHGIIM
+393 IDFTSKEHGIIM

-418 DQIDAFNTKLKRE
+418 DQLDAFNTKLKRE

-459 SKILG
+459 TKVLG

-502 QSLSQYSNGATVSFF
+502 QSLNQYSNGATVSFF

-529 QEYDGT
+529 QQYDGT
-535 EQTDQFLVNAN
+535 EQTDQFLVNAGFN
-546 FGVQAIRPM
+546 VQAIRPM
-555 SIYGEP
+555 SIYGES

>member
-7 FARNAHRANLQR
+7 FARNVHRANLQR

-53 NPTMFLRTVPLN
+53 NPEMFLRTVPLN

-88 SFPQFIAGTSNQYSQ
+88 SFPQFIVGTSNQFSAAIS
-103 QVFDGSKFS
+103 DGSKFTS
-112 NVPFVNFGDLL
+112 VPTWDFNTLL
-123 NFLGNTNNLPDSC
+123 KLLTTSGHDTC
-136 GYNFKNGA
+136 GYPFKYGA
-144 VRLLDLLGYGIN
+144 VRLLDLLGYGVN
-156 VTNVDG
+156 VSNVDS
-162 LILQNKTKPFKF
+162 LIGANNTKPFNFK
-174 NVSPLRF
+174 VSPFRML
-181 FAYQK
+181 AYQK
-186 IYSDYYRNAQ
+186 IYSDYYRNSL
-196 YESVNVNAFNID
+196 YESVDVENFNVDNS
-208 AVNPASSTLPNV
+208 NPSTSVANQTAS
-220 GSLVTP
+220 
-226 MLYLRYRDWK
+226 MMYLRYRDWK
-236 KDYFNAVSPQFQGN
+236 KDYFNAVSPSFQGN
-250 DFMSAAFSPVVF
+250 EFMEAAFSPIVF
-262 PSPSGSNVSSQ
+262 PSAGQDVNGNPTSWSGKNDNFQGGLSINQPSG
-273 KPEVFNYGGNYLG
+273 
-286 GISTSLSGSSTTG
+286 GSSAG
-299 LRLTVSNLRSAYAL
+299 ITVANLRSAYAL

-328 GEQMKV
+328 SEQMKV

-356 ITIADVTTTSD
+356 VTIGDVTTTSD
-367 TYDESS
+367 TYDETS

-387 SNSQGV
+387 SQSKGS
-393 IDFTAKEHGIIM
+393 IDFTSKEHGIIM

-418 DQIDAFNTKLKRE
+418 DQLNPFNTKLKRE
-431 DFFVPE
+431 DYFVPE

-449 QFKFTKDTDM
+449 QFKFNKDTDM
-459 SKILG
+459 SKVLG

-502 QSLSQYSNGATVSFF
+502 QTLSQYSNGATVSFF

-529 QEYDGT
+529 QQYDGT
-535 EQTDQFLVNAN
+535 EQTDQFLVNAGFN
-546 FGVQAIRPM
+546 VQAIRPM

>member
-1 MANNSI
+1 MASNSI

-53 NPTMFLRTVPLN
+53 NPEMFLRTVPMN

-88 SFPQFIAGTSNQYSQ
+88 SFPQFIAGTSNQFSQ
-103 QVFDGSKFS
+103 GIFDGSKFPS
-112 NVPFVNFGDLL
+112 VPSVNFGDLMT
-123 NFLGNTNNLPDSC
+123 FISGTTSLPDSA

-144 VRLLDLLGYGIN
+144 VRLLDLLGYGVN
-156 VTNVDG
+156 VSNVDS
-162 LILQNKTKPFKF
+162 LVAANKAKKF
-174 NVSPLRF
+174 AFDVSPFRF

-186 IYSDYYRNAQ
+186 IYSDYYRNPQ
-196 YESVNVNAFNID
+196 YESINLNAWNID
-208 AVNPASSTLPNV
+208 NINPASSTVPKVSPL
-220 GSLVTP
+220 SAS

-236 KDYFNAVSPQFQGN
+236 KDYFNAVSPSFQGS
-250 DFMSAAFSPVVF
+250 DFMGREMSAITFPYNPSSDTHAFLPSTDASSGNFMGRVVN
-262 PSPSGSNVSSQ
+262 S
-273 KPEVFNYGGNYLG
+273 
-286 GISTSLSGSSTTG
+286 SSTG
-299 LRLTVSNLRSAYAL
+299 FNNLTVANLRSAYAL

-319 MSSAKDGSY
+319 MISAKDGSY
-328 GEQMKV
+328 SEQMKV
-334 RFGVDAPDD
+334 RFGVESPDD

-356 ITIADVTTTSD
+356 VTIGDVTTTSD
-367 TYDESS
+367 TYNEAD

-387 SNSQGV
+387 SQSKGI

-449 QFKFTKDTDM
+449 QFKFTGTTDM
-459 SKILG
+459 SKVLG

-502 QSLSQYSNGATVSFF
+502 QSLAQYTNGATVSFF
-517 KALPSVLNQIMV
+517 KALPSVLNQVMV
-529 QEYDGT
+529 QQYDGT
-535 EQTDQFLVNAN
+535 EQTDQFLVNASFN
-546 FGVQAIRPM
+546 VQAIRPM

>member
-53 NPTMFLRTVPLN
+53 NPEMFLRTVPLN

-88 SFPQFIAGTSNQYSQ
+88 SFPQFIAGTSNQFSTAIS
-103 QVFDGSKFS
+103 DGSKFS
-112 NVPFVNFGDLL
+112 SVPTWDFNTLL
-123 NFLGNTNNLPDSC
+123 KLLTTSGHDAC
-136 GYNFKNGA
+136 GYPFKYGA
-144 VRLLDLLGYGIN
+144 VRLLDLLGYGVN
-156 VTNVDG
+156 VSNVDS
-162 LILQNKTKPFKF
+162 LIAANTAKPFAFK
-174 NVSPLRF
+174 VSPFRML
-181 FAYQK
+181 AYQK
-186 IYSDYYRNAQ
+186 IYSDFYRNPL
-196 YESVNVNAFNID
+196 YESIDVENFNVDNT
-208 AVNPASSTLPNV
+208 SSSSSIANQTAR
-220 GSLVTP
+220 
-226 MLYLRYRDWK
+226 MMYLRYRDWK

-250 DFMSAAFSPVVF
+250 DFMSASFTPIHF
-262 PSPSGSNVSSQ
+262 PSAGQDVNANPTSWSYKNDNFQGGLSINQPSG
-273 KPEVFNYGGNYLG
+273 
-286 GISTSLSGSSTTG
+286 GSSAG
-299 LRLTVSNLRSAYAL
+299 ITVANLRSAYAL

-319 MSSAKDGSY
+319 MVSAKDGSY
-328 GEQMKV
+328 SEQMKT

-356 ITIADVTTTSD
+356 VTIGDVTTTSD
-367 TYDESS
+367 TYDETS

-387 SNSQGV
+387 SQSKGS
-393 IDFTAKEHGIIM
+393 IDFTSKEHGIIM

-418 DQIDAFNTKLKRE
+418 DQINAFNTKLKRE

-449 QFKFTKDTDM
+449 QFKFNKDTDM
-459 SKILG
+459 SKVLG
-464 WNLRYSEYKT
+464 WNMRYSEYKT

-482 FNSDDKFQNQSYNAW
+482 FNSDDKFHNQSYNAW

-502 QSLSQYSNGATVSFF
+502 QTLAQYSNGATVSFF

-529 QEYDGT
+529 QQYDGT
-535 EQTDQFLVNAN
+535 EQTDQFLVNAGFN
-546 FGVQAIRPM
+546 VQAIRPM

>member
-103 QVFDGSKFS
+103 QVFDGSMFP

-123 NFLGNTNNLPDSC
+123 KFLGNTNNLPDSC

-156 VTNVDG
+156 VSNVDS
-162 LILQNKTKPFKF
+162 LILANKTKPFTF
-174 NVSPLRF
+174 NISPFRF
-181 FAYQK
+181 LAYQK
-186 IYSDYYRNAQ
+186 IYSDFYRNTQ
-196 YESVNVNAFNID
+196 YESINVNAFNID
-208 AVNPASSTLPNV
+208 GINPASSTNPNI
-220 GSLVTP
+220 GPLVTP
-226 MLYLRYRDWK
+226 QLYLRYRDWK
-236 KDYFNAVSPQFQGN
+236 KDYFNAVSPDFQGN
-250 DFMSAAFSPVVF
+250 DFMSAQFSPLIF
-262 PSPSGSNVSSQ
+262 PAGQTDKYQDV
-273 KPEVFNYGGNYLG
+273 KPATTNYGGNYMGLLNQVV
-286 GISTSLSGSSTTG
+286 STNGQFTMS
-299 LRLTVSNLRSAYAL
+299 VANIRSAFAL

-328 GEQMKV
+328 KEQMRT
-334 RFGVDAPDD
+334 RFGVEAPDD
-343 DWKSKFIGAIDAP
+343 EWKSKFIGAIDAP

-367 TYDESS
+367 TYDASS
-373 NSGAIPGTLYGNGW
+373 EIGAIPGTIYGNGW

-418 DQIDAFNTKLKRE
+418 DQIDPFNTKLKRE

-459 SKILG
+459 SRVLG

-482 FNSDDKFQNQSYNAW
+482 FNSDDKFQNQNYNAW

-502 QSLSQYSNGATVSFF
+502 QALSQYTNGATVSFF

-535 EQTDQFLVNAN
+535 EQTDQFLINAQ

>member
-53 NPTMFLRTVPLN
+53 NPEMFLRTVPLN

-88 SFPQFIAGTSNQYSQ
+88 SFPQFIAGTSNQFSTAIS
-103 QVFDGSKFS
+103 DGSKFGS
-112 NVPFVNFGDLL
+112 VPTWDFNSMLRLL
-123 NFLGNTNNLPDSC
+123 STNGNDAC
-136 GYNFKNGA
+136 GYPFKYGA
-144 VRLLDLLGYGIN
+144 VRLLDLLGYGVN
-156 VTNVDG
+156 VSNVDS
-162 LILQNKTKPFKF
+162 LIAANTAKPFSFK
-174 NVSPLRF
+174 VSPFRML
-181 FAYQK
+181 AYQK
-186 IYSDYYRNAQ
+186 IYSDFYRNTL
-196 YESVNVNAFNID
+196 YESIDVENFNVDNTSSSSSIANQT
-208 AVNPASSTLPNV
+208 AS
-220 GSLVTP
+220 
-226 MLYLRYRDWK
+226 MMYLRYRDWK
-236 KDYFNAVSPQFQGN
+236 KDYFNAVTPQFQGN
-250 DFMSAAFSPVVF
+250 DFMSSSSKFSPIVF
-262 PSPSGSNVSSQ
+262 PQLNSNDFLPDTIETSGLQGVMYSSSSSSSVSHN
-273 KPEVFNYGGNYLG
+273 FT
-286 GISTSLSGSSTTG
+286 IA
-299 LRLTVSNLRSAYAL
+299 NLRSAYAL

-328 GEQMKV
+328 SEQMKV
-334 RFGVDAPDD
+334 RFGVDSPDD
-343 DWKSKFIGAIDAP
+343 EWKSKFIGAIDAP
-356 ITIADVTTTSD
+356 VTIGDVTTTSD
-367 TYDESS
+367 TYNEAD

-387 SNSQGV
+387 SQSKGT
-393 IDFTAKEHGIIM
+393 IDFTSKEHGIIM

-449 QFKFTKDTDM
+449 QFKFNKDTDM
-459 SKILG
+459 SKVLG

-502 QSLSQYSNGATVSFF
+502 QTLAQYSNGATVSFF
-517 KALPSVLNQIMV
+517 KALPSVLNQVMV
-529 QEYDGT
+529 QQYDGT
-535 EQTDQFLVNAN
+535 EQTDQFLVNAAFN
-546 FGVQAIRPM
+546 VQAIRPM
-555 SIYGEP
+555 SIFGEP

>member
-53 NPTMFLRTVPLN
+53 NPEMFLRTVPLN

-88 SFPQFIAGTSNQYSQ
+88 SFPQFIAGTSNQFSTAIS
-103 QVFDGSKFS
+103 DGSKFNS
-112 NVPFVNFGDLL
+112 VPIWDFNTLL
-123 NFLGNTNNLPDSC
+123 KLLSTSGTDTC
-136 GYNFKNGA
+136 GYLFKYGA
-144 VRLLDLLGYGIN
+144 VRLLDLLGYGVN
-156 VTNVDG
+156 VSNVDS
-162 LILQNKTKPFKF
+162 LIAANTAKPFAFK
-174 NVSPLRF
+174 VSPFRML
-181 FAYQK
+181 AYQK
-186 IYSDYYRNAQ
+186 IYSDFYRNPL
-196 YESVNVNAFNID
+196 YEAIDVENFNVDNTSSSSSVANQTAR
-208 AVNPASSTLPNV
+208 
-220 GSLVTP
+220 
-226 MLYLRYRDWK
+226 MMYLRYRDWK
-236 KDYFNAVSPQFQGN
+236 KDYFNAVSPSFQGN
-250 DFMSAAFSPVVF
+250 DFMQAAFSPIVF
-262 PSPSGSNVSSQ
+262 PSAGQDVNANPTSWSNKNDNFQGGLSINQPSG
-273 KPEVFNYGGNYLG
+273 
-286 GISTSLSGSSTTG
+286 GSSAG
-299 LRLTVSNLRSAYAL
+299 ITVANLRSAYAL

-319 MSSAKDGSY
+319 MVSAKDGSY
-328 GEQMKV
+328 SEQMKT

-356 ITIADVTTTSD
+356 VTIGDVTTTSD
-367 TYDESS
+367 TYNESDQ
-373 NSGAIPGTLYGNGW
+373 SGAIPGTIYGNGW
-387 SNSQGV
+387 SQSKGT
-393 IDFTAKEHGIIM
+393 IDFTSKEHGIIM

-449 QFKFTKDTDM
+449 QFKFNKDTDM
-459 SKILG
+459 SKVLG

-502 QSLSQYSNGATVSFF
+502 QILSQYSEGATVSFF

-529 QEYDGT
+529 QQYDGT
-535 EQTDQFLVNAN
+535 EQTDQFLVDARFN
-546 FGVQAIRPM
+546 VQAIRPM

>member
-53 NPTMFLRTVPLN
+53 NPEMFLRTVPMN

-88 SFPQFIAGTSNQYSQ
+88 SFPQFIAGTSNQFSQ
-103 QVFDGSKFS
+103 GIFDGSKFS
-112 NVPFVNFGDLL
+112 SVPSVNFGDLL
-123 NFLGNTNNLPDSC
+123 TFISGTSNLPDSA

-156 VTNVDG
+156 VSNVDS
-162 LILQNKTKPFKF
+162 LIAANKSKKFSF
-174 NVSPLRF
+174 NVNPFRF

-196 YESVNVNAFNID
+196 YESINLNAWNID
-208 AVNPASSTLPNV
+208 NINPASSVTPMV
-220 GSLVTP
+220 TPLVSP

-236 KDYFNAVSPQFQGN
+236 KDYFNSVSPEFQGN
-250 DFMSAAFSPVVF
+250 DF
-262 PSPSGSNVSSQ
+262 VSSNSKF
-273 KPEVFNYGGNYLG
+273 KPLIFPQFNGNDLLPDT
-286 GISTSLSGSSTTG
+286 IETSGLQGLMYSASSSGVNNF
-299 LRLTVSNLRSAYAL
+299 TVANLRSAYAL

-319 MSSAKDGSY
+319 MVSAKDGSY
-328 GEQMKV
+328 SEQMKT

-356 ITIADVTTTSD
+356 VTIGDVTTTSD
-367 TYDESS
+367 TYDETA

-387 SNSQGV
+387 SQSKGT
-393 IDFTAKEHGIIM
+393 IDFTSKEHGIIM

-418 DQIDAFNTKLKRE
+418 DQLNPFNTKLKRE

-449 QFKFTKDTDM
+449 QFKFNKDTDM
-459 SKILG
+459 SKVLG

-502 QSLSQYSNGATVSFF
+502 QNLNQYSNGATVSFF
-517 KALPSVLNQIMV
+517 KALPSVLNQVMV
-529 QEYDGT
+529 QQYDGT
-535 EQTDQFLVNAN
+535 EQTDQFLINAGFN
-546 FGVQAIRPM
+546 VQAIRPM

>member
-53 NPTMFLRTVPLN
+53 NPEMFLRTVPMN

-88 SFPQFIAGTSNQYSQ
+88 SFPQFIAGTSNQFSQ
-103 QVFDGSKFS
+103 GIFDGSKFPS
-112 NVPFVNFGDLL
+112 VPSVNFGDLMT
-123 NFLGNTNNLPDSC
+123 FISGTTSLPDSA

-144 VRLLDLLGYGIN
+144 VRLLDLLGYGVN
-156 VTNVDG
+156 VSNVDS
-162 LILQNKTKPFKF
+162 LVAANKAKKFAFDINPF
-174 NVSPLRF
+174 RF

-186 IYSDYYRNAQ
+186 IYSDYYRNPQ
-196 YESVNVNAFNID
+196 YESINLNAWNID
-208 AVNPASSTLPNV
+208 NINPASSTVPKVSPL
-220 GSLVTP
+220 SAS

-236 KDYFNAVSPQFQGN
+236 KDYFNAVSPSFQGS
-250 DFMSAAFSPVVF
+250 DFMGPELGTIVF
-262 PSPSGSNVSSQ
+262 PYNSSVDTHSFVPSTDAS
-273 KPEVFNYGGNYLG
+273 GGNRMGRLVN
-286 GISTSLSGSSTTG
+286 SSSSSGFNN
-299 LRLTVSNLRSAYAL
+299 LTVANLRSAYAL

-319 MSSAKDGSY
+319 MISAKDGSY
-328 GEQMKV
+328 SEQMKV
-334 RFGVDAPDD
+334 RFGVESPDD

-356 ITIADVTTTSD
+356 VTIGDVTTTSD
-367 TYDESS
+367 TYNEAD

-387 SNSQGV
+387 SQSKGV
-393 IDFTAKEHGIIM
+393 IDFTSKEHGIIM

-449 QFKFTKDTDM
+449 QFKFTGTTDM
-459 SKILG
+459 SKVLG

-474 SLDMVHGV
+474 ALDMVHGV

-502 QSLSQYSNGATVSFF
+502 QSLTQYTNGATVSFF
-517 KALPSVLNQIMV
+517 KALPSVLNQVMV
-529 QEYDGT
+529 QQYDGT
-535 EQTDQFLVNAN
+535 EQTDQFLVNASFN
-546 FGVQAIRPM
+546 VQAIRPM

>member
-53 NPTMFLRTVPLN
+53 NPEMFLRTVPLN

-88 SFPQFIAGTSNQYSQ
+88 SFPQFISGTSNQFSQ
-103 QVFDGSKFS
+103 GIFDGSKFPS
-112 NVPFVNFGDLL
+112 VPSVNFGDLL
-123 NFLGNTNNLPDSC
+123 TFISGTSNLPDSA

-144 VRLLDLLGYGIN
+144 VRLLDLLGYGVN
-156 VTNVDG
+156 VANVDS
-162 LILQNKTKPFKF
+162 LIAANKSKKFTF
-174 NVSPLRF
+174 NVNPFRF

-186 IYSDYYRNAQ
+186 IYSDYYRNAL
-196 YESVNVNAFNID
+196 YESINLNAWNID
-208 AVNPASSTLPNV
+208 NINPASSVTPMV
-220 GSLVTP
+220 SSLVTP

-236 KDYFNAVSPQFQGN
+236 KDYFNAVSPSFQGS
-250 DFMSAAFSPVVF
+250 DFMGPELSAITFPYNPSSDTHAFVPSTDASNSNFMGRVV
-262 PSPSGSNVSSQ
+262 N
-273 KPEVFNYGGNYLG
+273 N
-286 GISTSLSGSSTTG
+286 SLSGFNN
-299 LRLTVSNLRSAYAL
+299 LTVANLRSAYAL

-319 MSSAKDGSY
+319 MLSAKDGSY
-328 GEQMKV
+328 SEQMKV
-334 RFGVDAPDD
+334 RFGVESPDD

-356 ITIADVTTTSD
+356 VTIGDVTTTSD
-367 TYDESS
+367 TYNEST

-387 SNSQGV
+387 SQSKGT
-393 IDFTAKEHGIIM
+393 IDFTSKEHGIIM

-418 DQIDAFNTKLKRE
+418 DQLNPFNTKLKRE
-431 DFFVPE
+431 DYFVPE

-449 QFKFTKDTDM
+449 QFKFNKDTDM
-459 SKILG
+459 SKVLG
-464 WNLRYSEYKT
+464 WNLRYCEYKT

-502 QSLSQYSNGATVSFF
+502 QTLSQYSNGATVSFF

-529 QEYDGT
+529 QQYDGT
-535 EQTDQFLVNAN
+535 EQTDQFLVNAAFN
-546 FGVQAIRPM
+546 VQAIRPM

>member
-7 FARNAHRANLQR
+7 FARNAHRAHLQR

-88 SFPQFIAGTSNQYSQ
+88 SFPQFISGTSNQFSQ
-103 QVFDGSKFS
+103 RIYDGSKFPS
-112 NVPFVNFGDLL
+112 VPSVSFGKLL
-123 NFLGNTNNLPDSC
+123 SFINSVTDVDAC
-136 GYNFKNGA
+136 GYSYKNGA
-144 VRLLDLLGYGIN
+144 VRLLDLLGYGVN
-156 VTNVDG
+156 VANVDS
-162 LILQNKTKPFKF
+162 LLSQNATKPFSF
-174 NVSPLRF
+174 NVSPFRF
-181 FAYQK
+181 LAYQK
-186 IYSDYYRNAQ
+186 IYFDYYRNAQ
-196 YESVNVNAFNID
+196 YESVNVSAFNID
-208 AVNPASSTLPNV
+208 SVAVPSSGVPSS
-220 GSLVTP
+220 SLNSP
-226 MLYLRYRDWK
+226 MLSLRYRDWK
-236 KDYFNAVSPQFQGN
+236 KDYFNAVSPEFQGN
-250 DFMSAAFSPVVF
+250 DFMSGQFTPLAFPAGDTGKYQDV
-262 PSPSGSNVSSQ
+262 
-273 KPEVFNYGGNYLG
+273 KPQTSNYGGNYMGLLNQ
-286 GISTSLSGSSTTG
+286 IQSTNGQFTMS
-299 LRLTVSNLRSAYAL
+299 VANIRSAFAL

-356 ITIADVTTTSD
+356 ITVADVTTTSD

-387 SNSQGV
+387 SSSQGV

-459 SKILG
+459 TKVLG

-502 QSLSQYSNGATVSFF
+502 QALSQYTNGATVSFF

>member
-53 NPTMFLRTVPLN
+53 NPEMFLRTVPLN

-88 SFPQFIAGTSNQYSQ
+88 SFPQFISGTSNQFSAAIS
-103 QVFDGSKFS
+103 DGSKFS
-112 NVPFVNFGDLL
+112 SVPTWDFNTLL
-123 NFLGNTNNLPDSC
+123 KLLTASGNDTC
-136 GYNFKNGA
+136 GYPFKYGA
-144 VRLLDLLGYGIN
+144 VRLLDLLGYGVN
-156 VTNVDG
+156 VSNVDS
-162 LILQNKTKPFKF
+162 LISANNTKPFNFK
-174 NVSPLRF
+174 VSPFRML
-181 FAYQK
+181 AYQK
-186 IYSDYYRNAQ
+186 IYSDYYRNSL
-196 YESVNVNAFNID
+196 YEPIDVENFNVDNSSSSSSIANQT
-208 AVNPASSTLPNV
+208 AS
-220 GSLVTP
+220 
-226 MLYLRYRDWK
+226 MMYLRYRDWK
-236 KDYFNAVSPQFQGN
+236 KDYFNAVYPQFQGN
-250 DFMSAAFSPVVF
+250 EFMSSQFTPIVF
-262 PSPSGSNVSSQ
+262 PSAGQDVNGNPTSWTNKNDNFQ
-273 KPEVFNYGGNYLG
+273 GG
-286 GISTSLSGSSTTG
+286 LSINQPAGGSSAG
-299 LRLTVSNLRSAYAL
+299 ITVANLRSAYAL

-319 MSSAKDGSY
+319 MVSAKDGSY
-328 GEQMKV
+328 SEQMKV

-356 ITIADVTTTSD
+356 VTIGDVTTTSD
-367 TYDESS
+367 TYNEHD

-387 SNSQGV
+387 SQSNGT
-393 IDFTAKEHGIIM
+393 IDFTSKEHGIIM

-449 QFKFTKDTDM
+449 QFKFNKDTDM
-459 SKILG
+459 SKVLG

-502 QSLSQYSNGATVSFF
+502 QTLSQYSNGATVSFF
-517 KALPSVLNQIMV
+517 KALPSVLNQVMV
-529 QEYDGT
+529 QQYDGT
-535 EQTDQFLVNAN
+535 EQTDQFLVNAGFN
-546 FGVQAIRPM
+546 VQAIRPM